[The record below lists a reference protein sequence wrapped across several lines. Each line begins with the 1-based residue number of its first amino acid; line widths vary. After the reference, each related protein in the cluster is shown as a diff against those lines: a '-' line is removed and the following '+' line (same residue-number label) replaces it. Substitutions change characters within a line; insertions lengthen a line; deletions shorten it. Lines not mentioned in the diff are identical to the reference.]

1 VTTWNVTVSD
11 DETGETLDSYEAVGV
26 DTMEDG
32 QGLVVRAD
40 HTEVAKFGPQKWS
53 APFLNVYFSFR
64 DISIGAVN
72 ADGRNVTLELL
83 PNYRQVLELVDLP
96 QDDDDY
102 LSWLVD
108 KIAYVQQRAIEEQNT
123 VLAQSLDQCLKTL
136 AESLGSL
143 PPERPDGW
151 LASLKE
157 DSPPSPQ
164 PE

>member
-11 DETGETLDSYEAVGV
+11 DATGETLDNYKGAMIDDVTDEAA
-26 DTMEDG
+26 
-32 QGLVVRAD
+32 LVVKVD
-40 HTEVAKFGPQKWS
+40 GTEVGRFKPQGWS
-53 APFLNVYFSFR
+53 APFLHVTFIFG
-64 DISIGAVN
+64 DISVGAVD
-72 ADGRNVTLELL
+72 ADGRDVTLELK
-83 PNYRQVLELVDLP
+83 PDYQKVLELVDLP

-157 DSPPSPQ
+157 DSPPSQQ